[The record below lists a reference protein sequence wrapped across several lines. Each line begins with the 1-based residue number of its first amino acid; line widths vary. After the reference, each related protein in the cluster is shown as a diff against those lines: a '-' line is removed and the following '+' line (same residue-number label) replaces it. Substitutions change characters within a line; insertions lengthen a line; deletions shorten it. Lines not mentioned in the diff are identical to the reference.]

1 MDNLDLGDL
10 IPHQLKLTPSQAKKL
25 LSGVATKIAHSS
37 LGADKGDQVIHLL
50 GDNASKMIKAYSA
63 GRGLTLTMRHP
74 EIQHTI
80 HHGQG
85 IDINKILN
93 SPVGKKLTDKA
104 IDVAID
110 RMLGGKA
117 GVLDGI
123 NKVLA
128 SPVVQKLGDKAL
140 DKAIDRAFSGG
151 KVMKG
156 SEEAKEKMAKLRAMR
171 KGAGHYEN
179 LLKVQQGLRTIGKP
193 FERTVGVNPADIGEP
208 IGEAIGAELYKAVHG
223 HPRGYG
229 ISRVVYD
236 AIPKGKGVKQS
247 KAYQTA
253 MKSQVGFVPDVPTS
267 KSEPVS
273 KFSVDK
279 RVKPSGDQMTLSPYQ
294 APSAPA
300 MNPFVP
306 KHYTQEGGTQ
316 SGYGGRGLY
325 AGKGLF

>member
-80 HHGQG
+80 LHGQG
-85 IDINKILN
+85 IDVNKILN

-104 IDVAID
+104 IDVAINKL
-110 RMLGGKA
+110 MGGKA

-128 SPVVQKLGDKAL
+128 SPTVQKIGDKVL
-140 DKAIDRAFSGG
+140 DKAIDKALSGG
-151 KVMKG
+151 RVMKG

-171 KGAGHYEN
+171 KGSGTYEN
-179 LLKVQQGLRTIGKP
+179 LLKVKQGLRTIGQP
-193 FERTVGVNPADIGEP
+193 FERTIGVNPADIGEP
-208 IGEAIGAELYKAVHG
+208 IGEALGAELYKAVYG

-229 ISRVVYD
+229 V
-236 AIPKGKGVKQS
+236 GKGVKQS
-247 KAYQTA
+247 KAYKTA
-253 MKSQVGFVPDVPTS
+253 MKSQVGFVPDIPTS
-267 KSEPVS
+267 KPEPVS

-294 APSAPA
+294 LPSAPA

>member
-25 LSGVATKIAHSS
+25 LSGVATKLAHSS

-50 GDNASKMIKAYSA
+50 DDNASKMIKAYSA
-63 GRGLTLTMRHP
+63 GRGLTLTMRQP
-74 EIQHTI
+74 EIHKTI
-80 HHGQG
+80 LHGQG

-151 KVMKG
+151 RVMKG
-156 SEEAKEKMAKLRAMR
+156 SEEAREKMAKLRAMR

-179 LLKVQQGLRTIGKP
+179 LVKVQQGLRTIGKP

-208 IGEAIGAELYKAVHG
+208 IGEAIGAELYKAVYG

-229 ISRVVYD
+229 V
-236 AIPKGKGVKQS
+236 GKGVKQS
-247 KAYQTA
+247 KAYKTA